1 MNATNWVRENKGL
14 LMPVVFAVAAFGL
27 LNTVLGSQ
35 PAERV
40 GTVTVTQVLDE
51 DLGSM
56 VVEARRPMNDL
67 GAMLVEAKRPSDA
80 RVASTELAPTKGGR
94 KGEPTLQLAVGF

>member
-1 MNATNWVRENKGL
+1 MNATNWVRENKSL

-67 GAMLVEAKRPSDA
+67 GTMLVEAKRPSDA
-80 RVASTELAPTKGGR
+80 RVASTDRAPTTGGR
-94 KGEPTLQLAVGF
+94 KGEPVLQLAVGF

>member
-40 GTVTVTQVLDE
+40 GTVTVTQVLDD

-56 VVEARRPMNDL
+56 VVRAQRPMNNL
-67 GAMLVEAKRPSDA
+67 GTMLVQAKRPSDA
-80 RVASTELAPTKGGR
+80 RVASANRAPTSGGR
-94 KGEPTLQLAVGF
+94 KDEPTLQLAVGF

>member
-1 MNATNWVRENKGL
+1 MNTKSWVQENKGL

-35 PAERV
+35 SAERV

-51 DLGSM
+51 DLGGM

-67 GAMLVEAKRPSDA
+67 GTMLVEATRPSDA
-80 RVASTELAPTKGGR
+80 RVASANRAPTTGGR
-94 KGEPTLQLAVGF
+94 KAEPTLQLAVGF

>member
-35 PAERV
+35 AAERV
-40 GTVTVTQVLDE
+40 GTVTITQVVDE

-56 VVEARRPMNDL
+56 VVVARRPTNDL
-67 GAMLVEAKRPSDA
+67 GTMLVEAKRTSGA
-80 RVASTELAPTKGGR
+80 RVVSTDRAPTNGGR
-94 KGEPTLQLAVGF
+94 KDESALRLAVGF

>member
-35 PAERV
+35 TAERV
-40 GTVTVTQVLDE
+40 GTVTITQVLDE

-56 VVEARRPMNDL
+56 VVEARRPTNDL
-67 GAMLVEAKRPSDA
+67 GSMLVEAKRPSGA
-80 RVASTELAPTKGGR
+80 RVVHTDRAPTDGGR
-94 KGEPTLQLAVGF
+94 KDESALQLAVGF